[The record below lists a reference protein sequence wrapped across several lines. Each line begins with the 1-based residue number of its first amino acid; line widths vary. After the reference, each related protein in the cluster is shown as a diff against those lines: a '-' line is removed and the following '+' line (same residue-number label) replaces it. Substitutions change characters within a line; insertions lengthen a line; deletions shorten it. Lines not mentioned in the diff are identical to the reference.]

1 MYDMSLIYGLKL
13 YRIGRT
19 TPILQS
25 LVGFKK
31 HVKLAIFFDISARED
46 QDRNVFILDKWQ
58 EI

>member
-1 MYDMSLIYGLKL
+1 MSLIYGLKL